1 MPGTGEGKGNFLEHP
16 AIDINLHCLLVDT
29 ARIQCV

>member
-1 MPGTGEGKGNFLEHP
+1 MPGMGEGKADFLERP

-29 ARIQCV
+29 ARMRCV